1 MFDEEEYDFTGIPES
16 AEVIDQR
23 VRDLGVYLRE
33 VHPQLFEMEDR
44 KRFDELHPPLPL
56 STILSQFADEF
67 EDTTHGLLM
76 CTYIARQIVETVEPM
91 YTVWLKEEAG
101 ALEFFSGDPDEDD
114 GEEDEVSS
122 MILSGMFYDS
132 YIYWPDF
139 FSFSLSAVGLE
150 DTMEAAALTF
160 SMILEFIFRQS
171 ESVRMTHIIRTMEIF
186 DNKFIKFEAVLLLL
200 FIVAH
205 VRVFTEKV
213 IPRFVY
219 SEDV

>member
-23 VRDLGVYLRE
+23 VRDLGEYLRE

-67 EDTTHGLLM
+67 EDTTHGLLI
-76 CTYIARQIVETVEPM
+76 CIHIARQIVETVEPM
-91 YTVWLKEEAG
+91 YATWLKEEAG

-114 GEEDEVSS
+114 GEEDGVSS
-122 MILSGMFYDS
+122 VILSGVFYDS